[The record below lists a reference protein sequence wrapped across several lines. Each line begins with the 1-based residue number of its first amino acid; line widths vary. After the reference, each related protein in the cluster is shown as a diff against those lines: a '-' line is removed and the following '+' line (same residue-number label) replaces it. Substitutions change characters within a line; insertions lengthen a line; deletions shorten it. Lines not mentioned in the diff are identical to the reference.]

1 MEKER
6 LINTI
11 NPNHFQNMAEFP
23 LNRSTIVMLTDP
35 GAEIDDEILIH
46 LLMKTEN
53 KMSDVYIVCVPGIT
67 KSATPS
73 TEEIDQAVEE
83 RIQRVRSIFPLEF
96 GNNTPWM
103 PEPSD
108 ATTSIFNVCSHRS
121 FLSTLS
127 SSQSF
132 HVTTLLQVAPLWHVP
147 PELLEKLHIETRI
160 FMGDLSNPEKSING
174 TKAMSKGEEGNH
186 LREIYAQQE
195 SILQKNSTKTID
207 IPTSFAR
214 QVPTPFQFIM
224 SLPETMKEPLLNTAF
239 TQFVGRPNPSL
250 PWAEDISV
258 ANHATILKMLPP
270 DIMYDILENNG
281 SNTFD
286 ATFNCLFTDQTIA
299 FMPECHTTN
308 GGSTDIHDSVKEE
321 LKKFQKEVWI
331 SDVTST
337 MVDVKNIRIQHL
349 RNIDVLPSNPKVLLT
364 KYSKRIRQIAQA
376 VYYIT
381 RVPYNQTEGFN
392 EDALVDKDIAKSNW
406 FQYIHS
412 HNCNLTPFYDGLA
425 WVVMKEGKLPS
436 LEECHRQIKSIC

>member
-1 MEKER
+1 MEMF
-6 LINTI
+6 NTMK
-11 NPNHFQNMAEFP
+11 PNHFQNMAEFP

-46 LLMKTEN
+46 LLMNSEK
-53 KMSDVYIVCVPGIT
+53 KMNDVYIVCVPGIT

-103 PEPSD
+103 PEPND

-127 SSQSF
+127 SIQYF

-174 TKAMSKGEEGNH
+174 TKAMPLGRPR

-214 QVPTPFQFIM
+214 QVPTPFRFIM

-258 ANHATILKMLPP
+258 ANHATILKMLPSN
-270 DIMYDILENNG
+270 IMYDILENNG
-281 SNTFD
+281 SNVFD
-286 ATFNCLFTDQTIA
+286 ASMNCLFTEQTIA
-299 FMPECHTTN
+299 FMPECHSTK
-308 GGSTDIHDSVKEE
+308 GGSTKICEDFKED
-321 LKKFQKEVWI
+321 LKQFQKEMWI

-337 MVDVKNIRIQHL
+337 TIDVKNIRTQHL
-349 RNIDVLPSNPKVLLT
+349 RNIDVLTPKTQLLVT

-381 RVPYNQTEGFN
+381 RVPYKQTEGFN
-392 EDALVDKDIAKSNW
+392 EDALVDKEIAKSNW
-406 FQYIHS
+406 FKYIQTY
-412 HNCNLTPFYDGLA
+412 NCNMTPFYDGLA
-425 WVVMKEGKLPS
+425 WIVMKEGKLPS
-436 LEECHRQIKSIC
+436 LEECHDRIKTMC